1 MTAEF
6 NGFPNAGIQYL
17 FDLDA
22 NNNRDWFMA
31 NKTTLENQLLEPA
44 RLLCERLESYL
55 GTLTG
60 ATYASKVYRMNRD
73 LRFSADKTPYNTH
86 LHITFLGPPDAC
98 AWHLGIDTKKVSV
111 GAGVFEFS
119 AQQLQGFRAHV
130 SQSGSA
136 IADSMAQL
144 ASNGARIEEPE
155 LKRVPIGYPADQPF
169 SDLFRR
175 KGLTAW
181 IDLGDPLVAT
191 TQDFGPRCE
200 DAFRALVPISD
211 AVTASEGHNSRCP

>member
-1 MTAEF
+1 MTMEF
-6 NGFPNAGIQYL
+6 KGFPNAGIQYL

-22 NNNRDWFMA
+22 NNNRDWFTA

-44 RLLCERLESYL
+44 RLLCEQLESYL

-60 ATYASKVYRMNRD
+60 ATYASKVYRMHRD

-111 GAGVFEFS
+111 GAGVFRFS
-119 AQQLQGFRAHV
+119 EQRLRAFRALV
-130 SQSGSA
+130 SQSGPTISENL
-136 IADSMAQL
+136 AQL
-144 ASNGARIEEPE
+144 VSNGARLEEPE
-155 LKRVPIGYPADQPF
+155 LKRVPKEYPADQPF

-181 IDLGDPLVAT
+181 IDLGAASEAT
-191 TQDFGPRCE
+191 APDFARRCE
-200 DAFRALVPISD
+200 ESFRALMSISLVVSPI
-211 AVTASEGHNSRCP
+211 